1 MKKEITIKVP
11 TKWDGVALGS
21 YLNLLEDLKTYGDD
35 ENAYVACLFHH
46 LCGFD
51 PQYIN
56 QLPLE
61 TYTAIREDILAF
73 MNNTQLP
80 LQKIIEID
88 GVEYGFEPNLAKIAY
103 GAYLD
108 IANYDTFKIDDNWA
122 KIMSILYRPIKKKAG
137 KLYEI
142 ESYKGEID
150 GEKFMKVT
158 MDIHFGA
165 LFFFVRLLTA
175 LPSATLKSL
184 KDMENLP
191 HNIKSILEK
200 SGETIQHSSN
210 SPEEIS
216 DIWMKLLN
224 TH

>member
-11 TKWDGVALGS
+11 NDWGAVALGP
-21 YLNLLEDLKTYGDD
+21 YLNLLDDLKTYGDN

-46 LCGFD
+46 LCGFE

-61 TYTAIREDILAF
+61 TFTAIKGDILAF

-122 KIMSILYRPIKKKAG
+122 KIMSILYRPITKKAG

-142 ESYKGEID
+142 EQYKGEVNGD
-150 GEKFMKVT
+150 KFLPVK

-175 LPSATLKSL
+175 LPSVTLNSL

-191 HNIKSILEK
+191 PNIKSILEK
-200 SGETIQHSSN
+200 SGETIPHSSN
-210 SPEEIS
+210 SQEEIS
-216 DIWMKLLN
+216 AIWMKLLN